1 MHYGPNELPRVPGAG
16 PRRFAPAMERVFL
29 VVAVGG
35 MAAAGA
41 YIMSR
46 VGQGL
51 LEGAGFLL
59 AIFIATVTVG
69 LALSQGA
76 VVWQDRREHPI
87 TGPSAHRAG
96 GLPIAAGMICGCCG
110 RSMEPFGSVW
120 LCRVCDRA
128 PVDC

>member
-1 MHYGPNELPRVPGAG
+1 MHYGPSELPWVLGAG
-16 PRRFAPAMERVFL
+16 PQRFAPALERVFL
-29 VVAVGG
+29 IVAVGG

-41 YIMSR
+41 FAMSR

-51 LEGAGFLL
+51 LEGAAFLL

-76 VVWQDRREHPI
+76 VAWQDRRGHPLPD
-87 TGPSAHRAG
+87 PSSHRAG

-110 RSMEPFGSVW
+110 RSMKPFGSVW
-120 LCRVCDRA
+120 LCLVCDRA